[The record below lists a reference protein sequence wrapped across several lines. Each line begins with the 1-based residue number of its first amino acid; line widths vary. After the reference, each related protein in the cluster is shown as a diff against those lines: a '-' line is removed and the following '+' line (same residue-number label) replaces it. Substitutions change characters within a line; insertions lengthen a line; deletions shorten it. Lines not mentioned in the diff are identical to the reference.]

1 MMLELRTER
10 WGVVETLQKENRQ
23 AVAGQAEK
31 QSTELGAR
39 IRENLDVKGEAGQ
52 SQVSGLCTPRD
63 CGAIHS
69 SEAKCG
75 TGRLQGEVRPWR
87 Q

>member
-10 WGVVETLQKENRQ
+10 WSVVETLQKENRQ

-52 SQVSGLCTPRD
+52 SQVSGLCTP
-63 CGAIHS
+63 
-69 SEAKCG
+69 
-75 TGRLQGEVRPWR
+75 
-87 Q
+87 